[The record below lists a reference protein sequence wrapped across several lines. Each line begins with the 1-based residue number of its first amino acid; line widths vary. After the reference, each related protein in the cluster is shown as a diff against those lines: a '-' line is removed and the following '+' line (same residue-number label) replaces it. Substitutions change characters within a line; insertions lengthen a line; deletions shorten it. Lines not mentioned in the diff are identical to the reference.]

1 MLRQYCVHS
10 PRCVRVWSFSHL
22 ADPTWALHGAIVN
35 WMKSGAYSRRTYVHW
50 AAVHILRPYCGN
62 IGNSGTHHTSYFYL
76 ALFSLTLY
84 TDPIRTSTTASKCE
98 LRRGYEGSRK
108 AHYCLHYDTFAS
120 YMTKI
125 NAVFIIHL
133 IFNSDFPAQLG
144 TLAIHVYGDGFGS
157 LFAQSIDALHSAF
170 CGRKSVKSVL
180 CRWLAFRFI
189 RTNSAFRLRPDFK
202 PLPAIHDHPRCRS
215 MPTSCRSQRP
225 TKRCA
230 SVRSTDCQLH
240 HGSTL
245 RRIS

>member
-1 MLRQYCVHS
+1 MRACVVILP
-10 PRCVRVWSFSHL
+10 PRGPHVGV
-22 ADPTWALHGAIVN
+22 TWRNRKLDEKWGVFASNVCSLG
-35 WMKSGAYSRRTYVHW
+35 RRTHS
-50 AAVHILRPYCGN
+50 APILWQYLPFRDPSHQSLLLSVVLVNPRPY
-62 IGNSGTHHTSYFYL
+62 L
-76 ALFSLTLY
+76 LTLY
-84 TDPIRTSTTASKCE
+84 GHRRLPVNCE

-108 AHYCLHYDTFAS
+108 AQYCLHYDTFAS

-170 CGRKSVKSVL
+170 CGRKSVKTVL

-189 RTNSAFRLRPDFK
+189 RTNSAFRLRPDFT
-202 PLPAIHDHPRCRS
+202 PLPAIHDHPRRRS